1 MQLQIAMNILYDMMM
16 QCLHCLRNVHDRTTP
31 LICRRMISCYTL
43 PNIFSY
49 HYSYTFFVN
58 AVSEI

>member
-16 QCLHCLRNVHDRTTP
+16 QCLPCQRNVRDRTTP
-31 LICRRMISCYTL
+31 LICRWMIRCYTL

-49 HYSYTFFVN
+49 HYPYAFFVN
-58 AVSEI
+58 GMSEI

>member
-16 QCLHCLRNVHDRTTP
+16 QCLHCLRYAHHRTTP
-31 LICRRMISCYTL
+31 LICRWMIRCYTL

-49 HYSYTFFVN
+49 HYPHAFFVI
-58 AVSEI
+58 AMSEM